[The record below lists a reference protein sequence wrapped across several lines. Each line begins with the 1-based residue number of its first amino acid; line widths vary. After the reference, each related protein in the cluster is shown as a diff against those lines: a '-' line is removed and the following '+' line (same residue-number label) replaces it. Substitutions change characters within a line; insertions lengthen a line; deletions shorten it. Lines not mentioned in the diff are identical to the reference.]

1 MKSKQLI
8 FSLMVFFFVLIG
20 FSQQTKLSDNEA
32 VELRTDIVKKSEST
46 SSIKSEFVQL
56 KHLSFLSNDIKSS
69 GMLYYK
75 SPNFIKWE
83 YQDPFVYS
91 ATFKG
96 DMLFINDAG
105 KKSDLDLSSNKA
117 FKSLNNLVVKSVK
130 GDLFDDTEFEISYF
144 KNNKNYS
151 VHFIPKDKKLKK
163 FISEFVIGF
172 DKITFE
178 VLSVKMLESSEDYT
192 LLIFNNQQFN
202 QPIADAVFDN

>member
-1 MKSKQLI
+1 MKFKQV
-8 FSLMVFFFVLIG
+8 VFVMLFLFCVMNV
-20 FSQQTKLSDNEA
+20 FSQQIKLSVSEA
-32 VELRTDIVKKSEST
+32 EALRINIVKKSAT
-46 SSIKSEFVQL
+46 TTSIKSEFIQY
-56 KHLSFLSNDIKSS
+56 KHLSFLSNNIESS

-91 ATFKG
+91 AIFKG
-96 DMLFINDAG
+96 DKLFINDAG

-130 GDLFDDTEFEISYF
+130 GDLFDDTEFEILYF
-144 KNNKNYS
+144 VNDKNYS
-151 VHFIPKDKKLKK
+151 VRFIPKDKTLKD

-172 DKITFE
+172 DKSTFE
-178 VLSVKMLESSEDYT
+178 VISVKMLESSEDYT
-192 LLIFNNQQFN
+192 LLIFKNQQFN

>member
-8 FSLMVFFFVLIG
+8 FTFVILFFVLNG
-20 FSQQTKLSDNEA
+20 FSQQTKLTTSEA
-32 VELRTDIVKKSEST
+32 IELRTNIVKRSENT
-46 SSIKSEFVQL
+46 SSIESEFVQF

-69 GMLYYK
+69 GKLYYK

-83 YQDPFVYS
+83 YKSPFVYS

-96 DMLFINDAG
+96 DKLFINDAG
-105 KKSDLDLSSNKA
+105 KKSDLDLSRNKA

-130 GDLFDDTEFEISYF
+130 GDLFDSAEFEISYF
-144 KNNKNYS
+144 VDDNNYS
-151 VHFIPKDKKLKK
+151 VHFIPKDKTLKD
-163 FISEFVIGF
+163 FITEFVIGF
-172 DKITFE
+172 DKDSFE

-202 QPIADAVFDN
+202 QPIADAVFSN